1 MEENSD
7 GIPKTAIYI
16 EHEKD
21 GKRQIDTLKDFLE
34 NQEDKSLHELI
45 RGNVLL
51 ATRYFNHR
59 VKAFISTIVMGRSN
73 PMMVDYYSYKTE
85 FQDRGAGHIH
95 GVLWIKLHKI
105 EKLCKLTDGSL
116 ILMTKEMKTN
126 SKEKYTEPFQGIKRA
141 FRKFRTGL
149 DINDDEE

>member
-1 MEENSD
+1 
-7 GIPKTAIYI
+7 
-16 EHEKD
+16 
-21 GKRQIDTLKDFLE
+21 
-34 NQEDKSLHELI
+34 
-45 RGNVLL
+45 
-51 ATRYFNHR
+51 
-59 VKAFISTIVMGRSN
+59 MGRSN

-116 ILMTKEMKTN
+116 VLMNEEMKKN
-126 SKEKYTEPFQGIKRA
+126 SKDKYTEPFKGIKSA

-149 DINDDEE
+149 DINDEEELAIINFIDQFVTVSTNPDEVGGEIAKIGLNFPLFREGNYRIILF

>member
-1 MEENSD
+1 MIKYQIEEDSD
-7 GIPKTAIYI
+7 GNPMTAIYV

-21 GKRQIDTLKDFLE
+21 GKKQIDTLKDFLE
-34 NQEDKSLHELI
+34 SQEDKSLHELI

-59 VKAFISTIVMGRSN
+59 VKVFISTIIMGRSN

-95 GVLWIKLHKI
+95 GVLWIQLHKLEKLH
-105 EKLCKLTDGSL
+105 L
-116 ILMTKEMKTN
+116 
-126 SKEKYTEPFQGIKRA
+126 
-141 FRKFRTGL
+141 
-149 DINDDEE
+149 